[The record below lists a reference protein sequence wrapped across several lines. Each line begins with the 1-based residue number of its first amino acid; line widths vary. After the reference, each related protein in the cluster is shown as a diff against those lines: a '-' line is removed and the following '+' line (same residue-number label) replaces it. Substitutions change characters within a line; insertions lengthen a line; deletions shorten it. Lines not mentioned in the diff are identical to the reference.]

1 MSEVLVPISVGELV
15 DKVTILNIKQREI
28 KDASKLVNIRTELA
42 ALNQVCIA
50 ARIDLGSPEALDLE
64 RVNAELWR
72 IEDDI
77 RDKERAKAFDAEFIA
92 LARAVYVTNDRRA
105 AIKARIN
112 AKAGSLLRE
121 EKSYRQY

>member
-1 MSEVLVPISVGELV
+1 MSEVLVPISIGELV

-28 KDASKLVNIRTELA
+28 KDASKLVNIRAELA

-50 ARIDLGSPEALDLE
+50 ARIDLTSPEALDLE
-64 RVNAELWR
+64 RINAELWR

-92 LARAVYVTNDRRA
+92 LARAVYVTNDQRA
-105 AIKARIN
+105 AIKSLIN

>member
-1 MSEVLVPISVGELV
+1 MSEVLVPISIGELV

-28 KDASKLVNIRTELA
+28 KDASKLVNIRAELA

-50 ARIDLGSPEALDLE
+50 ARIDLTSPEALDLE
-64 RVNAELWR
+64 RINAELWR

-77 RDKERAKAFDAEFIA
+77 RDKEQAKAFDAEFIA
-92 LARAVYVTNDRRA
+92 LARAVYVTNDQRA
-105 AIKARIN
+105 AIKSLIN